1 MQLHQK
7 VDMKPKQGF
16 TLIEML
22 VTLAVVGIF
31 LAIAAVNLRVP
42 SATLMSND
50 LQAFI
55 YQARLQAVK
64 HNRPV
69 AVTWNS
75 SDQAFS
81 MRYHSSSSSAATLT
95 NTCTAT
101 TILQTKSASDY
112 RNITLSGDLT
122 TNSLVWLPSG
132 LLSTCNGPATTPFQY
147 VISDGEHT
155 RTLTASLAGKV
166 EVQ

>member
-1 MQLHQK
+1 MR
-7 VDMKPKQGF
+7 PKQGF
-16 TLIEML
+16 TLIEMM
-22 VTLAVVGIF
+22 VTLAVAGIF

-69 AVTWNS
+69 AVVWN
-75 SDQAFS
+75 AANKTFS
-81 MRYHSSSSSAATLT
+81 MRYNSGSGATLA
-95 NTCTAT
+95 NTCTST
-101 TILQTKSASDY
+101 TILQTKSTDDY
-112 RNITLSGDLT
+112 RNISFSGDLS

-132 LLSTCNGPATTPFQY
+132 LLSTCNGPATTPFSY
-147 VISDGEHT
+147 VISDGKHT
-155 RTLTASLAGKV
+155 RTLIASLAGKI
-166 EVQ
+166 EIQ